1 MKLLIVAVLV
11 LLVSCRPPKLP
22 TSNQPLEII
31 EQELSGDLLGKQ
43 FRYPTKKIE
52 NEENEIVIF
61 MKHLKLSTT
70 EIDIYFNK
78 NSSERFVQIQEFYN
92 SRFHTNQKDSLYGS
106 WQTDSTEFILFKN
119 SDSSILVNIFKRN

>member
-1 MKLLIVAVLV
+1 MKLSIAAVL
-11 LLVSCRPPKLP
+11 LLLISCRPTELS
-22 TSNQPLEII
+22 TSKQPLEMI

-61 MKHLKLSTT
+61 MKHKKLSTT

-78 NSSERFVQIQEFYN
+78 NSSERFFQIQEFYN
-92 SRFHTNQKDSLYGS
+92 SRFRTNQKDSLYSS